1 MRGRIQLESELGIG
15 TKVSVYFPY
24 IEASKQS
31 IMAIEN
37 SMTVIT
43 EIPPMNLLIA
53 DDNAVNRMVLSRLLE
68 NDNHTVVSVEDGQQA
83 LDYVKAHSVDAVL
96 MDIQMPVMSGEEAAA
111 EIRRLAKPNS
121 EVPIIAITAN
131 TNSGDAQRLLD
142 ADFDG
147 FLSKPFRREDL
158 LRILQQSCLDKP
170 TEGSR
175 QRQSQDTID
184 GS

>member
-1 MRGRIQLESELGIG
+1 
-15 TKVSVYFPY
+15 
-24 IEASKQS
+24 
-31 IMAIEN
+31 
-37 SMTVIT
+37 
-43 EIPPMNLLIA
+43 
-53 DDNAVNRMVLSRLLE
+53 MVLSRLLE
-68 NDNHTVVSVEDGQQA
+68 NENHTVVSVEDGQQA

-111 EIRRLAKPNS
+111 EIRRLTKPDN

-158 LRILQQSCLDKP
+158 LRILQQSCLDKS
-170 TEGSR
+170 TEGSGLR
-175 QRQSQDTID
+175 E
-184 GS
+184 